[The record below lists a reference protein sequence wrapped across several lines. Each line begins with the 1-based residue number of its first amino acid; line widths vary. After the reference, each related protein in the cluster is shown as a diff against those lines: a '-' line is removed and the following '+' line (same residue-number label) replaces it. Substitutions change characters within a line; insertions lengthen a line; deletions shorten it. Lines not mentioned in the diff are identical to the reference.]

1 MCIIMAMSMTGYG
14 RCKEIN
20 RDFDITVEIKA
31 VNHRYFDAN
40 IRTPRSFSFLEE
52 ILRKYLLKRVNRG
65 KLDVYIHMNNVEDGD
80 KSITLN
86 KKVLENYLNVFKQ
99 MEDEFSIPYDVS
111 VSKISRFQ
119 DIFETDYKEYEADE
133 IYSIL
138 EPVLE
143 KALSDFLDMRKK
155 EGGRLIDDM
164 IMRVK
169 KIEEYVLEIDKL
181 MPESIKE
188 YENKLRERMEEYISS
203 PSFDQ
208 TRLMTEVAIFSDKV
222 ATFEE
227 TTRLRS
233 HFSEFTDLINKDQP
247 IGKKLDFIV
256 QEMNREINT
265 ICSKCQSIEIS
276 KIGIDVKTEI
286 EAIREQVQNIE

>member
-1 MCIIMAMSMTGYG
+1 MAMSMTGYG

-20 RDFDITVEIKA
+20 KGFDITVEIKA

-52 ILRKYLLKRVNRG
+52 VLRKYLLKRINRG
-65 KLDVYIHMNNVEDGD
+65 KLDVYVHMNNVEDGG

-86 KKVLENYLNVFKQ
+86 KKVLENYLNVFRE
-99 MEDEFSIPYDVS
+99 MEAEYSIPYDVS
-111 VSKISRFQ
+111 VSKMSRFS

-133 IYSIL
+133 IFGIL

-155 EGGRLIDDM
+155 EGARLIEDM
-164 IMRVK
+164 VARVEK
-169 KIEEYVLEIDKL
+169 LKEYAQEIDRL
-181 MPESIKE
+181 MPESISE
-188 YENKLRERMEEYISS
+188 YERKLRERMEEYIDSA
-203 PSFDQ
+203 SFDQ
-208 TRLMTEVAIFSDKV
+208 SRLMTEVAIFSDKV

-233 HFSEFTDLINKDQP
+233 HFVEFADLIEKDMP

-265 ICSKCQSIEIS
+265 VCSKCQNMTIS
-276 KIGIDVKTEI
+276 KIGIDVKSEI